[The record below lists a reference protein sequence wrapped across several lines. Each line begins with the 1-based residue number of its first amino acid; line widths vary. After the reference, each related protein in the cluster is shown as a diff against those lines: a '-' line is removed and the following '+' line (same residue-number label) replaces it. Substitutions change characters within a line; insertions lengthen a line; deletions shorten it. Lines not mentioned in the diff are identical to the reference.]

1 MEKKTFFDNYLQ
13 SIKDDFDFKLEKLS
27 LDVTEKILEIMQK
40 KGVNQTELAQM
51 LDVNKASVS
60 RLLNHGSNITLK
72 RLLSIADTLGCDIEI
87 RIKDKNDKPERML
100 TLNQTTT
107 FSIKDN
113 KADLYN
119 VKNTDSEI
127 DYNEVNEQY
136 A

>member
-1 MEKKTFFDNYLQ
+1 
-13 SIKDDFDFKLEKLS
+13 
-27 LDVTEKILEIMQK
+27 
-40 KGVNQTELAQM
+40 
-51 LDVNKASVS
+51 
-60 RLLNHGSNITLK
+60 LNHGSNITLK

>member
-1 MEKKTFFDNYLQ
+1 
-13 SIKDDFDFKLEKLS
+13 
-27 LDVTEKILEIMQK
+27 MQK

-72 RLLSIADTLGCDIEI
+72 RLLSIADTLGYDIEI
-87 RIKDKNDKPERML
+87 SIKDKNKKPERML
-100 TLNQTTT
+100 TFNQTTT

-119 VKNTDSEI
+119 VKNTGSEI
-127 DYNEVNEQY
+127 DYDEVNEQY